1 MTNGA
6 DDGEQILELNPGTS
20 KSPER
25 PKLKILR
32 WTSGGLARGKKKSRS
47 GHHKELEMA
56 MMRAQLATGVV
67 FLLRRRRRPT
77 WAGWRDICK
86 TDKDKGTI

>member
-32 WTSGGLARGKKKSRS
+32 GQVAVWREAKKN
-47 GHHKELEMA
+47 LEV
-56 MMRAQLATGVV
+56 AT
-67 FLLRRRRRPT
+67 T
-77 WAGWRDICK
+77 KNWRWQ
-86 TDKDKGTI
+86 